1 MDIFLIVIFFICMLI
16 FEYVQNRSQRSR
28 TVNRCYM
35 LLMLISASMLLI
47 NFLLPDAP
55 KIVNMI
61 SALFLR
67 S

>member
-1 MDIFLIVIFFICMLI
+1 MDIILIVMFFICMLI
-16 FEYVQNRSQRSR
+16 FEYVRNRSQRSR

-35 LLMLISASMLLI
+35 LLMLISVSMLLI
-47 NFLLPDAP
+47 KFLLPDAP

-61 SALFLR
+61 SALLLR